1 MNTYRYKSNSFLRQ
15 ISGLTLVLFISIFL
29 VCGCQSSYK
38 KADIVLLKK
47 FDLGFSPCCLELDK
61 SDRLIVG
68 ASKPSKIYFMDSKGN
83 INGSLNLN
91 SIEKIRG
98 VEVIDKAHLAVVL
111 DSGIYIYNEKGVEV
125 ERVIYKEDGKTP
137 LLLNSA
143 HYSAERLYVGDEAS
157 QCVLAL
163 SLVDIY
169 GKTKKEELVPLTL
182 KFEIVSTFP
191 NVFEPKREG
200 ILKKPSSICVAPD
213 GRVFVGDIS
222 LNLIRVFSCDGRYLY
237 DFEKV
242 TGIEPTSIEYD
253 DRLKSVQTPKNTYDP
268 ARLEEHGRVHVSDSG
283 NSKIHV
289 FTTTGKYL
297 FSYGEGILERPSDLA
312 IDVSRNMIYVA
323 DAAKKAIFVFGYQE

>member
-1 MNTYRYKSNSFLRQ
+1 M
-15 ISGLTLVLFISIFL
+15 VLFISIFL

-68 ASKPSKIYFMDSKGN
+68 ATKPSKIFFMDYKGN
-83 INGSLNLN
+83 IKESINLN
-91 SIEKIRG
+91 TLERIKGIE
-98 VEVIDKAHLAVVL
+98 EVDKGQLAVVL
-111 DSGIYIYNEKGVEV
+111 DSGIYLYDENGVEIN
-125 ERVIYKEDGKTP
+125 RVIYKEDKKTP
-137 LLLNSA
+137 LLMTA
-143 HYSAERLYVGDEAS
+143 AYYSSKRLYVGDEAS

-163 SLVDIY
+163 SLVDVY

-182 KFEIVSTFP
+182 KFEIVSSFP
-191 NVFEPKREG
+191 NLFESKREG

-242 TGIEPTSIEYD
+242 AGIEPTSIEYD
-253 DRLKSVQTPKNTYDP
+253 DRPKSVQTPKNTYDP

-312 IDVSRNMIYVA
+312 IDVSRNIIYVA